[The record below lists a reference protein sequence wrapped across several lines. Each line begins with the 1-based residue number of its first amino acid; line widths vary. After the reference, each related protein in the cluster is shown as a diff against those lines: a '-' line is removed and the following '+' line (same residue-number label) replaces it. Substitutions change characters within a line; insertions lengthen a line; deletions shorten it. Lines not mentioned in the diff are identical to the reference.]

1 MKIGRRFDAAT
12 ASANQAE
19 ILLEQRRYDEAE
31 AVLQGAMREWRA
43 TKALSEIPF
52 GNYLLG
58 SIAARTGR
66 FAEAMELFAGS
77 RRDYLALGES
87 HEVLMID
94 ALTAECHLRASEHE
108 RALDLATRTLTAVG
122 QMDGVD
128 NAVPLLERVRGAA
141 LVALGRT
148 QPGFESLRASL
159 AAACQRD
166 AGHEVATTLGALLSA
181 GAQDTEEEAEY
192 WMRERATIVATLG
205 IMEPQLSL
213 SE

>member
-77 RRDYLALGES
+77 RRDYLALGEA

-94 ALTAECHLRASEHE
+94 ALTAECHLRAGEPE

-166 AGHEVATTLGALLSA
+166 AGHEVATTLGALLSV
-181 GAQDTEEEAEY
+181 GAQDTEEEAQY